1 MSLLLLLRGCENI
14 TDESVVAIAN
24 KCRNLQVLDLR

>member
-1 MSLLLLLRGCENI
+1 MWLLMLLRYGKNI

-24 KCRNLQVLDLR
+24 KCRKLRSLDLE

>member
-1 MSLLLLLRGCENI
+1 MWLLLLLSYCKNI

-24 KCRNLQVLDLR
+24 NCGELQTLNLL

>member
-1 MSLLLLLRGCENI
+1 MWLLLLLRGCYNI

-24 KCRNLQVLDLR
+24 TCRKLQTLYLT

>member
-1 MSLLLLLRGCENI
+1 MWLLLLLRYCKNI

-24 KCRNLQVLDLR
+24 TCGELQSLNLR

>member
-1 MSLLLLLRGCENI
+1 MWLLLLLRECENI

-24 KCRNLQVLDLR
+24 KCRKLQTLNLL

>member
-1 MSLLLLLRGCENI
+1 MWLLLLLSGCTKI

-24 KCRNLQVLDLR
+24 NCGELQSLDLQ

>member
-1 MSLLLLLRGCENI
+1 MWLLLLLSYCEDI

-24 KCRNLQVLDLR
+24 KCRKLQSLDLG

>member
-1 MSLLLLLRGCENI
+1 MWLLLLLSECTI

-24 KCRNLQVLDLR
+24 NCGKLQVLYLG

>member
-1 MSLLLLLRGCENI
+1 MWLLLLLRGCKNI

-24 KCRNLQVLDLR
+24 KCGELQTLDLG

>member
-1 MSLLLLLRGCENI
+1 MWLLLLLSGCENI

-24 KCRNLQVLDLR
+24 KCGELQSLDLE

>member
-1 MSLLLLLRGCENI
+1 MWLLLLLSGCENI

-24 KCRNLQVLDLR
+24 TCRELKELYLQ

>member
-1 MSLLLLLRGCENI
+1 MWLLLLLRRCSNI

-24 KCRNLQVLDLR
+24 NCRKLQSLNLE